1 MKKNNI
7 LKEAG
12 VLLIIG
18 MMILSGSVVTANTAK
33 TRKLTQSFIIEDS
46 NQEVVLENTLV
57 DPVFNQCSKG
67 EILWDNGPPLGNAAF
82 GCMFDPSVPRNLEVV
97 DDFDVTYPGWLVN
110 DGHFR
115 IILES
120 GLGPEIIDAVR
131 VFFYKTIDPCEPD
144 VNIYAERQ
152 TTFDAYKTGDEY
164 FGKPEIAID
173 CEFNGVELTPGKW
186 WVCFQP
192 IVEDI
197 SYWLNAAY
205 KGCSIWISH
214 PDDGHPKWT
223 SSMDAFGHNYDVSF
237 KLSGVLLKTQL
248 EIEDVT
254 GGIGVSAEIRNSG
267 IYTADNVIWEIKF
280 DGGTIFSP
288 SGGIKTGGPINI
300 SSGIDETINTMAFG
314 FGGLIRFM
322 NIIITASADNADLV
336 NVSVPAKL
344 LLFFVII

>member
-18 MMILSGSVVTANTAK
+18 MMIFSGSVVTANTAK
-33 TRKLTQSFIIEDS
+33 TRKLTQSFVIEDS
-46 NQEVVLENTLV
+46 NQEVILEDTL
-57 DPVFNQCSKG
+57 DGPVFNQCSKG
-67 EILWDNGPPLGNAAF
+67 EILWDNGPVIGNIGL
-82 GCMFDPSVPRNLEVV
+82 GCMFDPSVPRNWEVV

-115 IILES
+115 IVVNS
-120 GLGPEIIDAVR
+120 GLGPEIIEAIR
-131 VFFYKTIDPCEPD
+131 VFFYPTIDNCEPD
-144 VNIYAERQ
+144 VNRYAERQ
-152 TTFDAYKTGDEY
+152 TTFDAYKTGNEY

-192 IVEDI
+192 ILEDT

-205 KGCSIWISH
+205 KGCSVWLSQ
-214 PDDGHPKWT
+214 PDLGKPKW
-223 SSMDAFGHNYDVSF
+223 SKASGDYDVSF
-237 KLSGVLLKTQL
+237 KLSGILLKTQL

-280 DGGTIFSP
+280 DGGTIFYP

-300 SSGIDETINTMAFG
+300 SSGTDEKINTMAFG